1 MKELNL
7 QIAIKIYDLEELS
20 ESDRELLGAACEAT
34 NRSYAPYSHF
44 SVGAA
49 ARLASGAIVTGSN
62 QENAAYPSGLCAER
76 TTLFYANSQYPDQAV
91 ETLAIAARN
100 ERGEFLEDP
109 IPPCGACR
117 QVMLET
123 EKRFNR
129 PMRILLYG
137 RKGIYELKSVG
148 ALLPLSFDASAME

>member
-1 MKELNL
+1 MKDLNIK
-7 QIAIKIYDLEELS
+7 IAIKIYDYEELNTA
-20 ESDRELLGAACEAT
+20 DCELIDAARQAT

-49 ARLASGAIVTGSN
+49 ARLANGMVITGTN

-76 TTLFYANSQYPDQAV
+76 TTLFYANSQYPDQPV

-100 ERGEFLEDP
+100 ECGEFLAEP

-123 EKRFNR
+123 ETRFKH
-129 PMRILLYG
+129 PMRILLFG
-137 RKGIYELKSVG
+137 EKGIYELKSVG
-148 ALLPLSFDASAME
+148 ALLPLSFDASSML

>member
-1 MKELNL
+1 MKDLTL
-7 QIAIKIYDLEELS
+7 RIDLKIYEYSELS
-20 ESDRELLGAACEAT
+20 DADRKLMDAAREAT

-49 ARLASGAIVTGSN
+49 ARLADGTIVTGTN

-76 TTLFYANSQYPDQAV
+76 TTLFYANSQYPNQAV

-100 ERGEFLEDP
+100 ERGFLDDP

-123 EKRFNR
+123 EKRFKH

-137 RKGIYELKSVG
+137 EKGIYEVKGVG
-148 ALLPLSFDASAME
+148 ALLPLSFDADSMK